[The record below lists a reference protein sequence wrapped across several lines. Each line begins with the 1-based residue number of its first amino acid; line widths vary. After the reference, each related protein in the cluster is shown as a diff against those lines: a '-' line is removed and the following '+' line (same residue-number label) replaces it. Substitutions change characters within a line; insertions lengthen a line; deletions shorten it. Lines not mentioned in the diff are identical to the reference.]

1 MINPFSSKSRRRSD
15 VMDVEESHVGDNR
28 DLVAFFDKARSDQE
42 RNSILRQAER
52 RAQRDS
58 H

>member
-1 MINPFSSKSRRRSD
+1 
-15 VMDVEESHVGDNR
+15 MDVEESHVGDNR